1 MNVREDCN
9 IVNPFGG
16 TSACSKFTID
26 DVTNPFILRN
36 ITVVKQHYTLSFYA
50 KADAESILTIQGITI
65 NVSTTWERYILLFTA
80 ESTNLNFIFGTGVFY
95 LYKPKLEIGNKATDW
110 TPAPEDLATG
120 EELEGVQDDLD
131 NTKLDLKDAR
141 TLIEKNAE
149 DIILRATVE
158 EFNKLTKR
166 VGEAELKLTAEGIT
180 SIVGTT
186 FAKTTDVDKKFEDVS
201 TTIQQTSKDL
211 TVKIDDAAKTATNFL
226 KYDGGLIVGEIS
238 KADTETLGNN
248 VLITTTDVQ
257 IRYADTTLAKFG
269 SDTIQ
274 LGLDSRTQVEISD
287 SGFTIGT
294 NGNIYAS
301 FGRNRI
307 DLAILDRCGDIS
319 MLNDSFVISCNEHNG
334 KIYSCIKTTNYL
346 NIRSPKE
353 VHVEAGSNYIIMTDM
368 DYASSGESYFFIV
381 AENELYI
388 SSKEA
393 NFSGT
398 NVSIG
403 AIKKLQLYGKGIS
416 SSWVKGRD
424 NAVYRMAR
432 NNDGYLPAISIGTV
446 NTSWEIG
453 SYSQFGDDLV
463 LANIDNVDYSNN
475 NNIATRIIRV
485 NINGIVTG
493 LVGCNGNWSIS
504 NGALYV
510 GSSVYNQGFIELYG
524 ATPFIDF
531 HFNNSTQD
539 FTSRII
545 ETAEGTLRCE
555 GNWTAGGHITAGGYL
570 ACSGRIK
577 SQGTYDTTGTSAANM
592 GIYSSYWTYR
602 STASSRRYKH
612 DIEPLGEELNS
623 EKLLNVPVHQYIYNL
638 DYLGKEDQR
647 YNAIVPGFI
656 AEEVYDAYP
665 IAADLSD
672 DGQVDDWNH
681 RMIIPPMLDL
691 IQKLWKRINELES
704 KIQAS

>member
-294 NGNIYAS
+294 NGDKYAS

-334 KIYSCIKTTNYL
+334 KIYSRIKTTNYL
-346 NIRSPKE
+346 NIQSPKE
-353 VHVEAGSNYIIMTDM
+353 IQIEAGNNYIIMNDM
-368 DYASSGESYFFIV
+368 DYASSGEPYFFIV

-424 NAVYRMAR
+424 NAVYRMAQ

-493 LVGCNGNWSIS
+493 LVGCK
-504 NGALYV
+504 
-510 GSSVYNQGFIELYG
+510 E
-524 ATPFIDF
+524 D
-531 HFNNSTQD
+531 
-539 FTSRII
+539 
-545 ETAEGTLRCE
+545 
-555 GNWTAGGHITAGGYL
+555 WTAGGHITAGGYL

>member
-226 KYDGGLIVGEIS
+226 KYDGGLIVGEFP

-269 SDTIQ
+269 SDSIQ
-274 LGLDSRTQVEISD
+274 LGLDSRTQVEVSD
-287 SGFTIGT
+287 RGFTIGI
-294 NGNIYAS
+294 NGDVYAS
-301 FGRNRI
+301 FGRKRI
-307 DLAILDRCGDIS
+307 DLAMLDQHGDIN
-319 MLNDSFVISCNEHNG
+319 MLNDSFIISCYQIDG
-334 KIYSCIKTTNYL
+334 KPYSWIRTKNYL
-346 NIRSPKE
+346 NIQSPKE
-353 VHVEAGSNYIIMTDM
+353 IQIEAGSNFIKMTDL
-368 DYASSGESYFFIV
+368 DYTSSGESYFHII

-388 SSKEA
+388 SSKKA
-393 NFSGT
+393 FFSGT
-398 NVSIG
+398 NVSIS
-403 AIKKLQLYGKGIS
+403 ATEKLQLHGEGIS

-424 NAVYRMAR
+424 NAIYCMAR

-463 LANIDNVDYSNN
+463 LANIDNVNYSINN
-475 NNIATRIIRV
+475 NTATRIIRV

-510 GSSVYNQGFIELYG
+510 GSS
-524 ATPFIDF
+524 
-531 HFNNSTQD
+531 
-539 FTSRII
+539 RII
-545 ETAEGTLRCE
+545 ETAEGKLRCE
-555 GNWTAGGHITAGGYL
+555 GNWTAGGHITAEGYL

-577 SQGTYDTTGTSAANM
+577 SQGTYDKTGTSAANM

>member
-334 KIYSCIKTTNYL
+334 KIYSRIKTTNYL
-346 NIRSPKE
+346 NIQSPKE
-353 VHVEAGSNYIIMTDM
+353 IQIETGNNYIIMNDM

-424 NAVYRMAR
+424 NAVYRMAQ

-493 LVGCNGNWSIS
+493 LVGCKG
-504 NGALYV
+504 
-510 GSSVYNQGFIELYG
+510 
-524 ATPFIDF
+524 D
-531 HFNNSTQD
+531 
-539 FTSRII
+539 
-545 ETAEGTLRCE
+545 
-555 GNWTAGGHITAGGYL
+555 WTAGGHITAGGYL